1 MIHLL
6 VLALVLTGC
15 EAEHVIKACT
25 GGWFEFTCEYKIGS
39 YQTIDTKIPNGKK
52 VKGTKVNTWEQDKN
66 VYLYHDTVNKLLR
79 VKVTSL
85 KPADSGD
92 YKCKIQGKPTI
103 VELEVKNGGCQEPFH
118 QTVNATDETTIT
130 CNYPKDRQGFFFCK
144 EEGSDC
150 VDVFPTHRTQWSEG
164 RFRQT
169 EIESVFSVSISN
181 VSSQDGGVY
190 WCGSAHRS
198 YRSSLRKIELD
209 VKISEPPSAT
219 TPSVHE
225 TTGSSTS
232 SVQTTTASAK
242 PQGGSRLL
250 FIVAIVAVVCAAALV
265 LLVVMFKLCPKAN
278 PGYEGSKNTTQ
289 NEDHSYA
296 EIEERPQKPGSG
308 TAPKTLYVTANF
320 PTNVSGSHYSNILF
334 ENSSGEVSGDTYSTV
349 GGSVPCPSYS
359 TVNHPSSFTEKP
371 PDSTVNFSVKSSQ
384 GP

>member
-15 EAEHVIKACT
+15 EAEHEIKACT

-39 YQTIDTKIPNGKK
+39 YQTIDLILGC
-52 VKGTKVNTWEQDKN
+52 
-66 VYLYHDTVNKLLR
+66 
-79 VKVTSL
+79 
-85 KPADSGD
+85 
-92 YKCKIQGKPTI
+92 YKCKIQEKTT
-103 VELEVKNGGCQEPFH
+103 EVKLKLKNGGCQEPFH

-130 CNYPKDRQGFFFCK
+130 CNYPKDKKGFFFCK

-150 VDVFPTHRTQWSEG
+150 VDVSPTHRTQWSEG

-169 EIESVFSVSISN
+169 EIKSVFSVSISN

-190 WCGSAHRS
+190 WCGSSHRS
-198 YRSSLRKIELD
+198 YSISLRKIELD
-209 VKISEPPSAT
+209 VKISEPPPAT

-308 TAPKTLYVTANF
+308 TAPKTLGQC
-320 PTNVSGSHYSNILF
+320 PVSQLLY
-334 ENSSGEVSGDTYSTV
+334 
-349 GGSVPCPSYS
+349 CQ
-359 TVNHPSSFTEKP
+359 SSF
-371 PDSTVNFSVKSSQ
+371 Q
-384 GP
+384 LH

>member
-209 VKISEPPSAT
+209 VKI
-219 TPSVHE
+219 
-225 TTGSSTS
+225 
-232 SVQTTTASAK
+232 QTTTASAK
-242 PQGGSRLL
+242 PQGGSWLL
-250 FIVAIVAVVCAAALV
+250 VIIAIVAVVCAAALV
-265 LLVVMFKLCPKAN
+265 LLVVKFKRC
-278 PGYEGSKNTTQ
+278 EGSKNTTQ
-289 NEDHSYA
+289 NEDHSYV
-296 EIEERPQKPGSG
+296 EIELRPQRPGSG
-308 TAPKTLYVTANF
+308 TARKTLYVTANF

-334 ENSSGEVSGDTYSTV
+334 EKSSGEVSGDTYSTV
-349 GGSVPCPSYS
+349 GGSVLCPTYF
-359 TVNHPSSFTEKP
+359 TVNHPSSFTDKTLY
-371 PDSTVNFSVKSSQ
+371 STVTFSVKSSQ
-384 GP
+384 EL